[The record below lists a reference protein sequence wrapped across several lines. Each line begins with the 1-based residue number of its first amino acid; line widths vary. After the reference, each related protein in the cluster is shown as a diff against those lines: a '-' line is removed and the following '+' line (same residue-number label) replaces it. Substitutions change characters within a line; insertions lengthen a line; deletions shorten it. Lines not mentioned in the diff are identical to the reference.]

1 MKYRVLDAE
10 EAYGL
15 AGTSLQ
21 GHVRADYETLVEF
34 FGKPD
39 PNMCDGYKTDVEWC
53 VEVEEDDGHIHI
65 ISIYNWKNGENY
77 LGREG
82 MRVWD
87 MKDWNIGGRSFE
99 NASPIRKILSGGEPP
114 VPNET

>member
-1 MKYRVLDAE
+1 VRHRVLDAE

-21 GHVRADYETLVEF
+21 GHVRADYETLVEV

-53 VEVEEDDGHIHI
+53 VSKSKMMTD
-65 ISIYNWKNGENY
+65 ISTSSVSTT
-77 LGREG
+77 GRT
-82 MRVWD
+82 
-87 MKDWNIGGRSFE
+87 GR
-99 NASPIRKILSGGEPP
+99 
-114 VPNET
+114 TT